1 VPPRSSLDA
10 AAAGRLPA
18 WAVAMPERRAHIERV
33 AQLVGAWGEALH
45 APTAERRRGRAAAWL
60 HDALRD
66 APAEQLR
73 AELPEP
79 FRGWP
84 DPLLHGPAA
93 AERLRAEGVRDEAL
107 LRAVAYHTLG
117 HPELDRGGRLLYL
130 ADFLEP
136 GRGFD
141 PVLRAALRARMPA
154 ALHEVLRQVVAARL
168 GWLLET
174 GRAIRPE
181 SLDFWNSLVGQP

>member
-1 VPPRSSLDA
+1 MAARSSLDT
-10 AAAGRLPA
+10 AAAGRLPP
-18 WAVAMPERRAHIERV
+18 WAVTTPERRAHIERV
-33 AQLVGAWGEALH
+33 AQLLEAWGEALH
-45 APTAERRRGRAAAWL
+45 APATERRRWRAAAWL

-66 APAEQLR
+66 APPDDLR
-73 AELPEP
+73 GELPEA
-79 FRGWP
+79 FRAWP

-93 AERLRAEGVRDEAL
+93 AEWLRGEGVGDEGL

-141 PVLRAALRARMPA
+141 PVLRAALRARMPS
-154 ALHEVLRQVVAARL
+154 ALDEVLQRVVAARL

-174 GRAIRPE
+174 GRAIQPE
-181 SLDFWNSLVGQP
+181 SLAFWNSLVRPA

>member
-1 VPPRSSLDA
+1 MPPRASFDT
-10 AAAGRLPA
+10 AAAGRLPS
-18 WAVAMPERRAHIERV
+18 WAVVTPERRAHIERV
-33 AQLVGAWGEALH
+33 AQLLDAWGEALH
-45 APTAERRRGRAAAWL
+45 AKAAERRRWRAAAWL

-66 APAEQLR
+66 APAEHLR
-73 AELPEP
+73 AELPQAFQP
-79 FRGWP
+79 WP

-93 AERLRAEGVRDEAL
+93 AERLRAEGLADDAL

-117 HPELDRGGRLLYL
+117 HPDLDRGGRLLYL

-136 GRGFD
+136 GRGFE

-154 ALHEVLRQVVAARL
+154 ALEDVLNRVVAARL

-174 GRAIRPE
+174 GRAIQPE
-181 SLDFWNSLVGQP
+181 SLEFWNSLVRAR